1 MSANQNLCMSIQW
14 LIITLRSDCSPR
26 DTTSACSFWHYG
38 RHVTAYDASLLMVIL
53 CWHIRGHVC
62 AKMTT
67 EICHVA
73 SCQKQAFKHKNL
85 HQPKWVQGNLFFLW
99 YPAPPLPHL
108 LHHFHFFKNFNSA
121 CFHEHKCTH
130 CAFSLHTPYNLC
142 KQMAIQ
148 AYRHMHVWLLITV
161 YRIPK
166 ENITKTICSLKDL
179 KYLFLVR

>member
-1 MSANQNLCMSIQW
+1 MYPGSFVSFLASHSFYYDCMKSVRKWQKRRCKGKKMSANQNLCMSIQW

-85 HQPKWVQGNLFFLW
+85 HQPKCVQGNLFFLW

-108 LHHFHFFKNFNSA
+108 LHHFHF
-121 CFHEHKCTH
+121 
-130 CAFSLHTPYNLC
+130 
-142 KQMAIQ
+142 I
-148 AYRHMHVWLLITV
+148 
-161 YRIPK
+161 
-166 ENITKTICSLKDL
+166 
-179 KYLFLVR
+179 